1 MLEVIGATVAVDKYS
16 RPLSGVTT
24 TTGLAL
30 SGGGKT
36 VKPNIASGYSFGQ
49 TASASQPAG

>member
-16 RPLSGVTT
+16 SALSGVTT

-30 SGGGKT
+30 SGAGKT